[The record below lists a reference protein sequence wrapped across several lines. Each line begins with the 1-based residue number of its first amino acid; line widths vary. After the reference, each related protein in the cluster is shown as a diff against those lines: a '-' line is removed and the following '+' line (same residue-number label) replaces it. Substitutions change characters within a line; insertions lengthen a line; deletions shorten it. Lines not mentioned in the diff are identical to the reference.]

1 MTFESEE
8 RQRRLVEQAR
18 DIVLEEARWIDSW
31 NDRNP
36 TADTALAGAVAKA
49 RETYAADIASIKRS
63 ELDRAQ
69 HVVDRWAHEGWGIAP
84 AWARSTVER
93 LSHLENDDADGV
105 DDALAL
111 LKQAVA

>member
-1 MTFESEE
+1 MTFETEE

-18 DIVLEEARWIDSW
+18 DIVLDEARWPDTW

-36 TADTALAGAVAKA
+36 TADTALAVAVAKA
-49 RETYAADIASIKRS
+49 RETYSADIASIKRS

-69 HVVDRWAHEGWGIAP
+69 HVVDMWSHNGWGIAP

-93 LSHLENDDADGV
+93 LKHLENYDDNV
-105 DDALAL
+105 DEAITAL
-111 LKQAVA
+111 QRAVA